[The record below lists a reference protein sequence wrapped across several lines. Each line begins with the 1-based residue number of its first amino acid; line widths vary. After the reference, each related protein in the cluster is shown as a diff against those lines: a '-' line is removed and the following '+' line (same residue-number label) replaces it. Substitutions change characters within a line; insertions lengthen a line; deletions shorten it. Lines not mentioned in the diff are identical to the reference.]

1 MDSEIFKI
9 LVAIGFIALS
19 VFSSV
24 SQKHKKGRGSVPP
37 APGPGSMQGNRPVGQ
52 RQTHVRP
59 EARSEARPQPAKAK
73 TYTPVKAP
81 RPAALPEEG
90 VRVTSPRMAPN
101 PVKRSNAAFK
111 SKDELRRAIILGEV
125 LAPKF

>member
-24 SQKHKKGRGSVPP
+24 SQKRKKGNGTMPP
-37 APGPGSMQGNRPVGQ
+37 APGQGSMQGNQPVGH
-52 RQTHVRP
+52 RQPHIRP
-59 EARSEARPQPAKAK
+59 EARNNAGPQTAKAK

-81 RPAALPEEG
+81 RRAALPEEG
-90 VRVTSPRMAPN
+90 VRVTSARMAPN
-101 PVKRSNAAFK
+101 PVKKTNAAFK